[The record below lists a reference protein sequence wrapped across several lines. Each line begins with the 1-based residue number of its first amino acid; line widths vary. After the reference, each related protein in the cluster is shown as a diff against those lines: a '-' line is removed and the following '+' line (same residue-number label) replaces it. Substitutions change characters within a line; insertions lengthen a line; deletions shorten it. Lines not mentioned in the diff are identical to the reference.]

1 MSDNDTILIIKEAG
15 GGHTV
20 VVGGLRYAD
29 GLAKDECLGVVAS
42 VLYTGNAP
50 YVRSPRDYANELK
63 RRTEQM
69 AKPESFDFTI

>member
-1 MSDNDTILIIKEAG
+1 MSDNDTILIVKEAG

-50 YVRSPRDYANELK
+50 YVNTPRGHADWLK
-63 RRTEQM
+63 SQTERH
-69 AKPESFDFTI
+69 AKPDSFEFFL